1 MAKKIIL
8 EPGRTFSEFS
18 LLTGHSGRDCK
29 LTDVTLQ
36 TSLTERLMLKLP
48 LLSAA
53 MISVTGYEMAL
64 ALGKEGGLGILPA
77 RLSIAEQADMVRRI
91 KEYEMG
97 FVEEPITA
105 RETTTVEE
113 ILKLIEQYGHSKI
126 PIVDRNNTF
135 LGMFIQQHYWS
146 TEAALQDTAASVM
159 ITFDSEKIPFCNKPD
174 ISVDQAKDLLKSNQ
188 QRYLVVLDNQ
198 NRLVKLAFEKDI
210 EKIKIGSAI
219 STYKGW
225 QQRARENIAAGAD
238 LIVIDTSD
246 AHSDFVLDVMKE
258 YKSMGLETPLCVGN
272 IITYEGALCL
282 MQHGAD
288 IVKVG
293 MSSGSICTTQRQK
306 ATGRAPMTALMEAS
320 RARDDYLEKSKR
332 YAPLVMDGGIVSP
345 ADMVIALTL
354 ADAIMMGNYF
364 NRFYESGGE
373 KLNKDGKITRDE
385 NEMVA
390 VATWGEGS
398 IRAQNLDRY
407 GHSTRKT
414 FFEEGVEGTVPYL
427 GRLKPTLKKDMMKI
441 KAALSNAG
449 CVDLKAFRDNAV
461 IELNSPHSSNIV
473 TDAHDISIKGVS

>member
-18 LLTGHSGRDCK
+18 LLTGHTGRNCK

-36 TSLTERLMLKLP
+36 TSLTEKLMLKLP

-53 MISVTGYEMAL
+53 MTSVTGYEMAL

-77 RLSIAEQADMVRRI
+77 RLPIEEQAEMVRKI

-105 RETTTVEE
+105 RENATVEK

-126 PIVDRNNTF
+126 PIINRNNTF
-135 LGMFIQQHYWS
+135 LGMFIQQHYWQ
-146 TEAALQDTAASVM
+146 TDAALQDRVGSAM
-159 ITFDSEKIPFCNKPD
+159 IRFDSEQIPFCNKPD
-174 ISVDQAKDLLKSNQ
+174 ITVDEAKDLLKSNQ
-188 QRYLVVLDNQ
+188 QRYLVVLDHQ

-210 EKIKIGSAI
+210 EKIKVGSAI

-225 QQRARENIAAGAD
+225 QERAKENIAAGAD

-246 AHSDFVLDVMKE
+246 AHSDFVLDVIKE
-258 YKSMGLETPLCVGN
+258 YKSMALETPLCVGN

-282 MQHGAD
+282 MQQGAD
-288 IVKVG
+288 ILKVG
-293 MSSGSICTTQRQK
+293 MSGGSICTTQRQK
-306 ATGRAPMTALMEAS
+306 ATGRAPMSALMDAS
-320 RARDDYLEKSKR
+320 RAREDHFEKSKR
-332 YAPLVMDGGIVSP
+332 YAPVVMDGGIASP
-345 ADMVIALTL
+345 ADMIIALTL

-373 KLNKDGKITRDE
+373 KLDKDGKITRDE
-385 NEMVA
+385 NEMVS

-414 FFEEGVEGTVPYL
+414 FFEEGMEGTVPYL

-449 CVDLKAFRDNAV
+449 CVDLKEFRNNAV
-461 IELNSPHSSNIV
+461 IELNSPHSRHIV
-473 TDAHDISIKGVS
+473 GDVHDISIKGSS